1 MQVTDSNVIK
11 PVHVLHFLAAL
22 LVPVK
27 HILMFNYCKTSYFAV
42 NNKLDRGSGFAE
54 SVINEVL
61 QIYEYLYLCM

>member
-11 PVHVLHFLAAL
+11 PVHVLRFLAAL

-42 NNKLDRGSGFAE
+42 NKLDRGSGLAK
-54 SVINEVL
+54 SVINEVS
-61 QIYEYLYLCM
+61 QIYEYMYLRM